1 MKRIILPVQCL
12 LILVFVLTG
21 CGSVDLSLINE
32 VKRFEPEWMNLSE
45 TVTFIERNL
54 NLTQRRYAKDLK
66 EIEPFIKNPQSNQ
79 RNDLYGLRS
88 QYENMMEKR
97 DELQSSFDTQKG
109 EFVTTVSDFNAWVN
123 DLMKNKLGEDEAYTS
138 FRDYRQ
144 KHEEMKTE
152 MRDLQNNLIKNI
164 QEHNA
169 ILKRITGKLKL
180 YSNYD
185 INPK

>member
-1 MKRIILPVQCL
+1 MNKLFSPVQYLFILIFL
-12 LILVFVLTG
+12 LSG

-54 NLTQRRYAKDLK
+54 NLTQRRYAQDFR
-66 EIEPFIKNPQSNQ
+66 EVEPYIKNPQSNQ

-88 QYENMMEKR
+88 QYNTMVEKR
-97 DELQSSFDTQKG
+97 DELQGNFDTQK
-109 EFVTTVSDFNAWVN
+109 EDFVSTVSEFNDWVN
-123 DLMKNKLGEDEAYTS
+123 SLMKNRLGEDEAYSS
-138 FRDYRQ
+138 FKSYKE
-144 KHEEMKTE
+144 KHESLKGE
-152 MRDLQNNLIKNI
+152 MRELQAELIKNI

-169 ILKRITGKLKL
+169 ILKRITNKLKL
-180 YSNYD
+180 YSNFD